1 MAAKTIPSAFLQKI
15 KDRFG
20 YESLNKFQEDVVL
33 EAIRRSDIFLSVKT
47 GSGKSLCFQC
57 LPDLWE
63 TVPESKTADS
73 DSDRL
78 TVLVVTPLLS
88 ITQEQVDFLQNVGL
102 KVVSLKD
109 SDSSLTDLR
118 CVDFVFCSPE
128 DILAEEW
135 GRRFVKKNR
144 KRLGYVVVDEAHTT
158 ISW

>member
-1 MAAKTIPSAFLQKI
+1 M
-15 KDRFG
+15 
-20 YESLNKFQEDVVL
+20 L
-33 EAIRRSDIFLSVKT
+33 EAIQRSDIFLSVKT

-128 DILAEEW
+128 VGWPSEIFYF
-135 GRRFVKKNR
+135 RFFFKIP
-144 KRLGYVVVDEAHTT
+144 
-158 ISW
+158 ISYHSSV